1 MTFPATKYLCIEEIG
16 RYNDNRF
23 KLSYYQYPITHF
35 SQPFHIFDKNNDPN
49 GPSWTHEYIVKQA
62 NNHSMIAWFKARH
75 DKVWDFRTYDFRDN
89 PQGNFNIYLINQEIG
104 IPYGL

>member
-1 MTFPATKYLCIEEIG
+1 
-16 RYNDNRF
+16 
-23 KLSYYQYPITHF
+23 
-35 SQPFHIFDKNNDPN
+35 
-49 GPSWTHEYIVKQA
+49 
-62 NNHSMIAWFKARH
+62 MIAWFKARH